1 MAPPFFFAAF
11 FLLALLFAVAF
22 ALFAAFTAFCLHT
35 RMVWTIGQSEC
46 AWNIRSIAVC
56 VDYSC
61 RGGGIMRTFE
71 IPALTT
77 GASASFL
84 AGAFEAFLAGISSLR
99 AARGNAVEQGW
110 LEVGGAVHAP
120 R

>member
-1 MAPPFFFAAF
+1 
-11 FLLALLFAVAF
+11 
-22 ALFAAFTAFCLHT
+22 
-35 RMVWTIGQSEC
+35 
-46 AWNIRSIAVC
+46 
-56 VDYSC
+56 
-61 RGGGIMRTFE
+61 MRTFE

-84 AGAFEAFLAGISSLR
+84 AGAFEAFLAGISILR

-110 LEVGGAVHAP
+110 LAVGGAVHAP

>member
-1 MAPPFFFAAF
+1 
-11 FLLALLFAVAF
+11 
-22 ALFAAFTAFCLHT
+22 
-35 RMVWTIGQSEC
+35 
-46 AWNIRSIAVC
+46 
-56 VDYSC
+56 
-61 RGGGIMRTFE
+61 MRTFE

>member
-1 MAPPFFFAAF
+1 MRAQG
-11 FLLALLFAVAF
+11 
-22 ALFAAFTAFCLHT
+22 
-35 RMVWTIGQSEC
+35 GQSVSERMRVEIVAC
-46 AWNIRSIAVC
+46 AMRTV
-56 VDYSC
+56 YSC